1 MRIEVKGRKVTVTDE
16 LRAKVERRFE
26 KIAKQVSPL
35 AQLEVE
41 LSEDR
46 SPDSQVA
53 EATLHLKGATLRARE
68 AGSTMQAAINHCAD
82 DLARQVKR
90 RKEKQQNRRTATRP
104 QPGPAQA

>member
-1 MRIEVKGRKVTVTDE
+1 MRIEVKGRKVAVSDE
-16 LRAKVERRFE
+16 LRERVERKFE

-35 AQLEVE
+35 ARLEVE

-46 SPDSQVA
+46 SPATQVA
-53 EATLHLKGATLRARE
+53 EATLHLKGVTLRARE
-68 AGSTMQAAINHCAD
+68 SGSTMIGAVNQCAD

-90 RKEKQQNRRTATRP
+90 RKEKQQGRRSGARA